1 MYQKMVATYKAS
13 GVSKFK
19 RIDLIIWRRH
29 TFSTICVFIIIFW
42 CMIVRRRMEVKVTA
56 VASIE
61 TCFVSL
67 PLFLIQTLESTRS
80 DSLPLPPLLA
90 IELRHGDRLW
100 HVSWSGSASSSS
112 DIEVLILLIIITP
125 QLLFFR
131 FRRWQC
137 KLHVM
142 SCFWATLTNLSG

>member
-29 TFSTICVFIIIFW
+29 TFTICVYMYIIISFHFW

-90 IELRHGDRLW
+90 LELRHGDRLW

-125 QLLFFR
+125 QL
-131 FRRWQC
+131 
-137 KLHVM
+137 
-142 SCFWATLTNLSG
+142 